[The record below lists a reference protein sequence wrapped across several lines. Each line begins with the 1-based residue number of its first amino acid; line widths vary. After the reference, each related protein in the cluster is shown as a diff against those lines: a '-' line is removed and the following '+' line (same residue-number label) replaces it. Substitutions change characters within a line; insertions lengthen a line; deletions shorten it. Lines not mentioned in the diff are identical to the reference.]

1 MKIERLVRVAKKFN
15 LRLIEDAAEALG
27 SKVNGRHVGT
37 FGDIGILSFNGN
49 KIITS
54 GGGGMMITNNRKLA
68 YKGLHLSTTAK
79 KPHKWE
85 YFHNEIGFNYRL
97 PNINAALGYSQL
109 KKLKKNIYLK
119 RKLFQFY
126 KKKLSGLN
134 DILLLEEMKNNK
146 SNYWLNTIIL
156 KKPNKKKEINYLKT
170 FIQIKFTQGQFG
182 IFYILC
188 QCLENVL
195 NLI

>member
-37 FGDIGILSFNGN
+37 GDIGILSFNRN

-85 YFHNEIGFNYRL
+85 YFHNEMIQLQTSKYKRSFRL
-97 PNINAALGYSQL
+97 FSI
-109 KKLKKNIYLK
+109 KKIKKI
-119 RKLFQFY
+119 
-126 KKKLSGLN
+126 
-134 DILLLEEMKNNK
+134 
-146 SNYWLNTIIL
+146 
-156 KKPNKKKEINYLKT
+156 
-170 FIQIKFTQGQFG
+170 FI
-182 IFYILC
+182 
-188 QCLENVL
+188 
-195 NLI
+195 